1 MDRRVV
7 SVTAG
12 VNDDLLGMLFEQRSA
27 EEIMKLHCIGSRR
40 GAARKR
46 QWVRL
51 GLANAACVADV
62 NFDWPTTQELGV
74 MPEYNYLVRVKT
86 SITLPADLL
95 QTIDRINSNRSDFI
109 EKASRAN
116 IARIERA
123 RRDARDIE
131 IINRNAKRLNAEARD
146 AMGYQKLP

>member
-1 MDRRVV
+1 MAGTVATELIPGPAPTVLQPALFTPRPSGPQLRV
-7 SVTAG
+7 TDDPG
-12 VNDDLLGMLFEQRSA
+12 VR
-27 EEIMKLHCIGSRR
+27 KSR
-40 GAARKR
+40 
-46 QWVRL
+46 L
-51 GLANAACVADV
+51 
-62 NFDWPTTQELGV
+62 
-74 MPEYNYLVRVKT
+74 EYNYLVRVKT

-95 QTIDRINSNRSDFI
+95 QSIDRINSNRSDFI
-109 EKASRAN
+109 EKASRAY

>member
-1 MDRRVV
+1 
-7 SVTAG
+7 
-12 VNDDLLGMLFEQRSA
+12 
-27 EEIMKLHCIGSRR
+27 
-40 GAARKR
+40 
-46 QWVRL
+46 
-51 GLANAACVADV
+51 
-62 NFDWPTTQELGV
+62 
-74 MPEYNYLVRVKT
+74 VRVKT

-95 QTIDRINSNRSDFI
+95 QSIDRINSNRSDFI
-109 EKASRAN
+109 EKASRAY